1 VGKEAAFN
9 FQKAVGGLGVSGI
22 GRIGAGFY
30 FAQFI
35 RGSCVEEVANA
46 SLTHMFDGIG
56 GYIVG
61 RV

>member
-1 VGKEAAFN
+1 
-9 FQKAVGGLGVSGI
+9 VGGFEVSVI

-30 FAQFI
+30 FDQFI
-35 RGSCVEEVANA
+35 RGGCVEEVADA
-46 SLTHMFDGIG
+46 FLTHMFDGIE